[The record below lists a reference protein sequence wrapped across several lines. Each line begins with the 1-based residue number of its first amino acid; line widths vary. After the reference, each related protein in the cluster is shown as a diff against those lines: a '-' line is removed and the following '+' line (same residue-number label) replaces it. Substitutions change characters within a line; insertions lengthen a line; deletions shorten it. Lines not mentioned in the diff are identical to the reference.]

1 MNYYSASFARTKPI
15 DPSSSKS
22 FRKRRKKEE
31 IIIARIIDRK
41 LVLQRN
47 KKKRG
52 RVIET
57 LNECIPSSSS
67 CLSNTSSSWSS
78 KVCPR
83 VLRIVLTFSFSIR
96 PDLVESNMEKA
107 LLSTV
112 KNNRILSSCLD
123 DIYILFINKR
133 ILFRRSAFS
142 CERFR
147 EENLL
152 LAVLLLEAINRFRDR
167 HLASRIDRSSLKLNV
182 YAFRVNKMRG
192 GQLFSKKI
200 KHSRPSIRGYGK
212 WKLYTCW
219 RARARACVWRGSS
232 CGRRRAYLFMRRIPF
247 LASFPSGD
255 QSADPDFYLLFTCSL
270 SSWNRTIVI
279 EWLRFSFTLPIP
291 PRFFFS
297 QRRSSLEIRILS
309 LQTKRHGFDRDSILS
324 PPFVNRCI
332 EGGRIDR

>member
-219 RARARACVWRGSS
+219 RARARVCVK
-232 CGRRRAYLFMRRIPF
+232 RI
-247 LASFPSGD
+247 
-255 QSADPDFYLLFTCSL
+255 Q
-270 SSWNRTIVI
+270 
-279 EWLRFSFTLPIP
+279 LREEARISIYEANSIP
-291 PRFFFS
+291 RLVS
-297 QRRSSLEIRILS
+297 QRRPVGGSGFLLTFHLLAVILEQNDRYRVIALFFHPPHPSPFLFLTKKKLSRNTNTFTSNETSRIWS
-309 LQTKRHGFDRDSILS
+309 RFDSLS
-324 PPFVNRCI
+324 PVRQSLYR
-332 EGGRIDR
+332 GG